1 VAEEVSAA
9 EASAE
14 GAVAHFSAVLR
25 DFGAQFSRFF
35 HSRHPA
41 LGYASQQP
49 PAARFYMEKILYVTY
64 DKQSFITRSGALLR
78 SGFSVSSPRV
88 AEDAVPLVA
97 TNEFF
102 AVVIGN
108 SVLRQDRVRVI
119 QNIRKVKPNQIVL
132 YVSNV
137 EGDEEP
143 EADTSIEVSQDFG
156 KLLNHLHL
164 LEQRTQQRAAGNS
177 A

>member
-1 VAEEVSAA
+1 MEALVA
-9 EASAE
+9 EASA
-14 GAVAHFSAVLR
+14 AVVVALFNALITSNHRNPRPKRPNLRYASGTLSAV
-25 DFGAQFSRFF
+25 GPIMQ
-35 HSRHPA
+35 
-41 LGYASQQP
+41 
-49 PAARFYMEKILYVTY
+49 KILYVTY

-78 SGFSVSSPRV
+78 SGYSVSSPRV

-119 QNIRKVKPNQIVL
+119 QNIRKIKPTQIIL
-132 YVSNV
+132 YVSNI

-156 KLLNHLHL
+156 RLLNHLHF
-164 LEQRTQQRAAGNS
+164 LEQAALQRQSRS
-177 A
+177 ASA

>member
-1 VAEEVSAA
+1 
-9 EASAE
+9 
-14 GAVAHFSAVLR
+14 
-25 DFGAQFSRFF
+25 
-35 HSRHPA
+35 
-41 LGYASQQP
+41 
-49 PAARFYMEKILYVTY
+49 MEKILYVTY